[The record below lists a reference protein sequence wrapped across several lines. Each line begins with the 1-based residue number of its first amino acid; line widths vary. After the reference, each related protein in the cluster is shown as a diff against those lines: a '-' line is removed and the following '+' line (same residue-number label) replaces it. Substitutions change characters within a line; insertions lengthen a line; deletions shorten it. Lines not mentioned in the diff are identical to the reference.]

1 MHPFFSSPRARF
13 SHIFQALTLHQQLK
27 CRCSRNSVPNRRN
40 PGLKNASLSF
50 HITRKTGNK
59 SLFALNY
66 WMKEILFASGNRH
79 KADEAKKIFSR
90 SGIRIKWAKISLLEP
105 DFESLKEISAHK
117 AMDAYN
123 KLGKPVIVEDTGVY
137 FSAYKNFP
145 GQYAKRMF
153 LSLGFEGLLK
163 LLEGK
168 NRKAYFAT
176 TACYYDGKKLLCS
189 TGKLYG
195 KILESPEGED
205 KDV

>member
-1 MHPFFSSPRARF
+1 
-13 SHIFQALTLHQQLK
+13 
-27 CRCSRNSVPNRRN
+27 
-40 PGLKNASLSF
+40 
-50 HITRKTGNK
+50 
-59 SLFALNY
+59 
-66 WMKEILFASGNRH
+66 MKEILFASGNRH

-105 DFESLKEISAHK
+105 DFESLREISEHK
-117 AMDAYN
+117 ALDAFR
-123 KLGKPVIVEDTGVY
+123 KLDKPAIVEDTGIY

-168 NRKAYFAT
+168 ERKAHFAT

-205 KDV
+205 KDVLPYEKIFQPNGKSRPLSLIPRKEKNAFSHRCLAFSGLAAKINSMNQR